1 MKNIIVVTG
10 GAGFVGTN
18 LIQYLTEH
26 TKYKIISIDNYSSGS
41 KKNHLK
47 SKNISYINGDT
58 NNIDNILKKKS
69 KKILTIFHFGEFSR
83 IHQSFAHSIKCF
95 NSNISGTSKVI
106 NYCLT
111 HNIKIIYSATSASLG
126 NLGNDQNLS
135 PYAFT
140 KSKNLKLLIHLRK
153 WFKLP
158 YEILYFYNVYGARQI
173 KDGPMSTV
181 IGVFEKQYLDK
192 KPLTVV
198 KPGTQSRIFTH
209 IDDTVKGCI
218 YAWKENKNRHYQLS
232 SNKSYTIL
240 QVAKLF
246 NSKINFIKKKL
257 GERYKSSKVKN
268 IGEFKI
274 FPIQCKKKL
283 DIYIKDYIKSLKE

>member
-1 MKNIIVVTG
+1 MKNIVVVTG

-18 LIQYLTEH
+18 LIQYLNKH

-47 SKNISYINGDT
+47 SKNIRYINGDT
-58 NNIDNILKKKS
+58 SNIDNILKKKS
-69 KKILTIFHFGEFSR
+69 KNILTIFHFGEFSR
-83 IHQSFAHSIKCF
+83 IHQSFIDPTNCF

-106 NYCLT
+106 NYCLKY
-111 HNIKIIYSATSASLG
+111 NIKIIYSATSASLG

-153 WFKLP
+153 WFKLSC
-158 YEILYFYNVYGARQI
+158 EILYFYNVYGARQI

-181 IGVFEKQYLDK
+181 IGIFEKQYKDK
-192 KPLTVV
+192 NPLTVV
-198 KPGTQSRIFTH
+198 RPGTQSRIFTH
-209 IDDTVKGCI
+209 IDDTIEGCI
-218 YAWKENKNRHYQLS
+218 YAWKEDKNRHYQLS
-232 SNKSYTIL
+232 SVKSYTIL
-240 QVAKLF
+240 EVAKLF
-246 NSKINFIKKKL
+246 NSKINFIKKQL

-268 IGEFKI
+268 IGDTKI
-274 FPIQCKKKL
+274 FSIECKKKL
-283 DIYIKDYIKSLKE
+283 DIYIKSYIKNLK